1 MKYLSCKLTGIDK
14 IISKLQY
21 IKSSMT
27 GAVFHGNVISLVA
40 ELENLGDNQ
49 SGNQKP

>member
-1 MKYLSCKLTGIDK
+1 MYRIERIHSEKNKQMDIVWN
-14 IISKLQY
+14 
-21 IKSSMT
+21 
-27 GAVFHGNVISLVA
+27 VFHGNVISLVA